1 MDAATTG
8 GRGRGREGERVGRKA
23 ATEANPVGARQE
35 RRRRRRWGRRRRRRR
50 RGEEAAMGCC
60 EPGQGDEGKKEK
72 IVGPTGWTG
81 EWRASKN
88 GGWEGEFGG
97 VCKIEACL
105 EALLELVF

>member
-1 MDAATTG
+1 MDAVSTG
-8 GRGRGREGERVGRKA
+8 GRVRGREGERVGRKA
-23 ATEANPVGARQE
+23 ATKGNPGCVAGEAAATEVGAAV
-35 RRRRRRWGRRRRRRR
+35 
-50 RGEEAAMGCC
+50 EEAAAGGGTGDGGAQ
-60 EPGQGDEGKKEK
+60 PSRDEGKKRK